1 MFMIH
6 AQHFYRGFVMQQLS
20 NEGQVTIP
28 SDIRALAG
36 LMPGSEVEFKF
47 EGGRVWLAKV
57 PSNVLTERQRI
68 LALINQVKG
77 CATANLTMT
86 TDDIMQLTRGD

>member
-1 MFMIH
+1 M
-6 AQHFYRGFVMQQLS
+6 QLS

-28 SDIRALAG
+28 PDIRVLAG

-47 EGGRVWLAKV
+47 DNGRVWLTKV
-57 PSNVLTERQRI
+57 PPTELPERQRV

-77 CATANLTMT
+77 CATANLDMS